1 VTLGRTR
8 SWPANSDEVRTKIV
22 HPTVKIASDL
32 AIFWNPEINGLFF
45 QIWDQYTSENDV
57 A

>member
-8 SWPANSDEVRTKIV
+8 SWPANSDEVRTQIV